1 MSTSSAGTT
10 AEAAVVNMEAAKSS
24 HTLLASV
31 GEARVLADPSAPI
44 TDDIKTLARSTLRKQ
59 TKMILGLIQ
68 EFDPTSG
75 GASVPTPATMNIVA
89 GYAGYT
95 LDNGRTIADQVNTMR
110 LSDMH
115 TICSKFKIE
124 GVKDAI
130 TEESESGEPVA
141 TRDREPSSIVSKV
154 DHSITVNPAFKAA
167 LNSMLT
173 ASTDGKVTSLEELLG
188 EIKSLETIA
197 NEAHKDML
205 SHRAAASRKTNTFEV
220 KEVKVESHSSSI
232 PDGKFEVMLASDV
245 FKSPTGK
252 SDFLKFEVPVFTWE
266 HDHPEVPEIDP
277 NYIFNPEALVSFLYA
292 LVSNK
297 NTWLHGH
304 TGTGKTTFVEQ
315 VAARLQW
322 PVVRVNL
329 DNDIERGDFLGQTQL
344 ITGPSGATES
354 KFVEGVLPRA
364 MQNPCI
370 FLIDE
375 MDFGKSGIM
384 YVLQRALEA
393 KGLLLTED
401 GGKLIH
407 PHPLFRIAATANTR
421 GQGDE
426 LGCYPGAR
434 TQSNALLDRFA
445 VWLNIDY
452 MTEEQESALLSSMYT
467 TTDKPFIKQLVTF
480 AKEIRKAFNDREL
493 LQTISPRSLMSICH
507 AREFYSNVVD
517 KDKATKL
524 AIKSCFLQ
532 RATED
537 TVAKVNEISARCF
550 KA

>member
-1 MSTSSAGTT
+1 MSTTSEAGAAT
-10 AEAAVVNMEAAKSS
+10 AVPLPNTV
-24 HTLLASV
+24 LLGSV
-31 GEARVLADPSAPI
+31 GVANVHINMDNSVP
-44 TDDIKTLARSTLRKQ
+44 DKIKKLARSTLRKQ
-59 TKMILGLIQ
+59 TKLILGLIQ
-68 EFDPTSG
+68 QTT
-75 GASVPTPATMNIVA
+75 ASTASIPSDTCIGLLVGHT
-89 GYAGYT
+89 GLT
-95 LDNGRTIADQVNTMR
+95 LDNVRTIADQVNTMK

-115 TICSKFKIE
+115 TICNKFPIT
-124 GVKDAI
+124 GITDAI
-130 TEESESGEPVA
+130 TQDELDAVKENDPLS
-141 TRDREPSSIVSKV
+141 TRDREPSSIVS
-154 DHSITVNPAFKAA
+154 SIDPKIQVNPAFKDA
-167 LNSMLT
+167 LNSMLR
-173 ASTDGKVTSLEELLG
+173 ASTDNKVTSLEELLN
-188 EIKSLETIA
+188 EIKNLEGIA
-197 NEAHKDML
+197 NSAHKAELDA
-205 SHRAAASRKTNTFEV
+205 RAAANRKTNTFEV
-220 KEVKVESHSSSI
+220 REVKVESSAGSSI
-232 PDGKFEVMLASDV
+232 PNGKFEVKLASEV
-245 FKSPTGK
+245 FKAPAGK

-292 LVSNK
+292 LVNNK

-344 ITGPSGATES
+344 VTGASGATES

-393 KGLLLTED
+393 KGLLITED

-434 TQSNALLDRFA
+434 TQSNALLDRFT

-452 MTEEQESALLSSMYT
+452 MNETQEASLLASMFKE
-467 TTDKPFIKQLVTF
+467 TDEPFIKQLVTF

-507 AREFYSNVVD
+507 AREFYTNIID

>member
-1 MSTSSAGTT
+1 MSTTET
-10 AEAAVVNMEAAKSS
+10 AAMATAAVEFAPLV
-24 HTLLASV
+24 TV
-31 GEARVLADPSAPI
+31 GEATVLANPAAAISE
-44 TDDIKTLARSTLRKQ
+44 DIKILARSTLRKQ

-68 EFDPTSG
+68 ESDEAGKTTSIPTVTTIQLVNSF
-75 GASVPTPATMNIVA
+75 A
-89 GYAGYT
+89 GFV
-95 LDNGRTIADQVNTMR
+95 LDETRTIADQVNTMR
-110 LSDMH
+110 LSEMH
-115 TICSKFKIE
+115 QICSRFKIT
-124 GVKDAI
+124 GVPDAI
-130 TEESESGEPVA
+130 AEEAAGAAESGEEPA
-141 TRDREPSSIVSKV
+141 TREREPSSIVSKIPTN
-154 DHSITVNPAFKAA
+154 ITPNPAFRDAV
-167 LNSMLT
+167 NSMIR
-173 ASTDGKVTSLEELLG
+173 ASTDNKVESLEDMLA
-188 EIKSLETIA
+188 EITRLTNVA
-197 NEAHKDML
+197 NDAHKSAL
-205 SHRAAASRKTNTFEV
+205 AERAAANRKTNTFEI
-220 KEVKVESHSSSI
+220 KEVKVESHSSAF
-232 PDGKFEVMLASDV
+232 PDGKFAVKLASEV
-245 FKSPTGK
+245 FKAPNGK
-252 SDFLKFEVPVFTWE
+252 SDFLKFEVPVFEWE
-266 HDHPEVPEIDP
+266 HDHPEVPEVDP

-292 LVSNK
+292 LVANK

-344 ITGPSGATES
+344 VTGPSGATES

-393 KGLLLTED
+393 KGLLITED
-401 GGKLIH
+401 GGRLIQ

-434 TQSNALLDRFA
+434 TQSNALLDRFT

-452 MTEEQESALLSSMYT
+452 MTEAQESALLTNMFPS
-467 TTDKPFIKQLVTF
+467 TDAPFIKQLVTF

-507 AREFYSNVVD
+507 AREFYANVVD
-517 KDKATKL
+517 QEKATKL
-524 AIKSCFLQ
+524 AIKSSFLQ

>member
-1 MSTSSAGTT
+1 MSTTSEAGAAT
-10 AEAAVVNMEAAKSS
+10 AVPLPNTV
-24 HTLLASV
+24 LLGSV
-31 GEARVLADPSAPI
+31 GVANVHINMDNSVP
-44 TDDIKTLARSTLRKQ
+44 DKIKKLARSTLRKQ
-59 TKMILGLIQ
+59 TKLILGLIQ
-68 EFDPTSG
+68 QTT
-75 GASVPTPATMNIVA
+75 ASTASIPSDTCIGLLVGHT
-89 GYAGYT
+89 GLT
-95 LDNGRTIADQVNTMR
+95 LDNVRTIADQVNTMK

-115 TICSKFKIE
+115 TICNKFPIT
-124 GVKDAI
+124 GITDAI
-130 TEESESGEPVA
+130 TQDELDAVKENDPLS
-141 TRDREPSSIVSKV
+141 TREREPSSIVS
-154 DHSITVNPAFKAA
+154 SIDPKIQVNPAFKDA
-167 LNSMLT
+167 LNSMLR
-173 ASTDGKVTSLEELLG
+173 ASTDNKVTSLEELLN
-188 EIKSLETIA
+188 EIKNLESIA
-197 NEAHKDML
+197 NNAHKAELDA
-205 SHRAAASRKTNTFEV
+205 RAAANRKTNTFEV
-220 KEVKVESHSSSI
+220 REVKVESSAGSSI
-232 PDGKFEVMLASDV
+232 PNGKFEVKLASEV
-245 FKSPTGK
+245 FKAPAGK

-292 LVSNK
+292 LVNNK

-344 ITGPSGATES
+344 VTGASGATES

-393 KGLLLTED
+393 KGLLITED

-434 TQSNALLDRFA
+434 TQSNALLDRFT

-452 MTEEQESALLSSMYT
+452 MNETQEASLLASMFKE
-467 TTDKPFIKQLVTF
+467 TDEPFIKQLVTF

-507 AREFYSNVVD
+507 AREFYTNIID